1 MNNWLSLTDSEY
13 KQLASIFG
21 GVFVKKNH
29 KGYVVR
35 YIRIDKCQHKQE
47 LTR

>member
-1 MNNWLSLTDSEY
+1 MTDWLSLTDSEY
-13 KQLASIFG
+13 KQLASIVG

-35 YIRIDKCQHKQE
+35 YIRFENESTI
-47 LTR
+47 LP